1 LAKKVTRVIVDEA
14 QDHSHP
20 PPQLPASP
28 DNMPD
33 RDDLKLMTLKLAALL
48 QAASRYSDGSG

>member
-1 LAKKVTRVIVDEA
+1 MVDET

-20 PPQLPASP
+20 PPQLPATP

-33 RDDLKLMTLKLAALL
+33 RDDLELLALKLAALL
-48 QAASRYSDGSG
+48 QAALRYSDGSG

>member
-1 LAKKVTRVIVDEA
+1 MVDET

-48 QAASRYSDGSG
+48 QAASRYSDGSLY